1 MNQGRIWTVV
11 NPNHGLPLFLG
22 SVALIALIVHY
33 AILSHTTWY
42 PAYFQG
48 GAQEGG
54 SDRDDGSDRSDLV
67 HRLRPFKHPL
77 ARTPCVPAG
86 GQQPPSLKGPLREAL
101 RSQRRCFVSPSERST
116 IWIGF
121 GARFLPFADAA
132 TPDLP
137 LSRLLRLSLFQV
149 SVGMALVLLVGTL
162 NRVMIVELNVP
173 ASLVGVMI
181 SLPLL
186 FAPFRAVIGFRSDVH
201 KSALGWRRVPFM
213 YRGTMVQFCGL
224 AIMPFALLVLSGTEQ
239 ASKAPAWLG
248 LGRRG
253 RRVPAGRR
261 RTAHDSDHR
270 PGARHRSRQRRVAA
284 EGGRPHVHHDAARHD
299 GERARLRR
307 VPAGFHA
314 RPAGSGH
321 SGRRGRDHRAQR
333 RRAVEA
339 GAARALQPARAR
351 ARAELCRILGALR
364 LRRATRCA
372 VWPRS
377 ASAPWRSAWKTCC
390 SSPMAGRCSASRS
403 ATPRN

>member
-1 MNQGRIWTVV
+1 MFRFTQRAV
-11 NPNHGLPLFLG
+11 N
-22 SVALIALIVHY
+22 Y
-33 AILSHTTWY
+33 
-42 PAYFQG
+42 
-48 GAQEGG
+48 
-54 SDRDDGSDRSDLV
+54 
-67 HRLRPFKHPL
+67 
-77 ARTPCVPAG
+77 
-86 GQQPPSLKGPLREAL
+86 
-101 RSQRRCFVSPSERST
+101 
-116 IWIGF
+116 WIGF

-137 LSRLLRLSLFQV
+137 LSRLLRLSLFQI

-186 FAPFRAVIGFRSDVH
+186 FAPFRAVIGFKLGRPQVRPRLAAG
-201 KSALGWRRVPFM
+201 ALHVSRHHGAVLRARDHAVRAAGAVGH
-213 YRGTMVQFCGL
+213 RGGVQG
-224 AIMPFALLVLSGTEQ
+224 AGVAR
-239 ASKAPAWLG
+239 A
-248 LGRRG
+248 GRRG

-270 PGARHRSRQRRVAA
+270 TGARHRSRQRRVAA

-307 VPAGFHA
+307 LPAGFHA

-321 SGRRGRDHRAQR
+321 SGAPRWRPSCSTSSRFGSRSR
-333 RRAVEA
+333 A
-339 GAARALQPARAR
+339 GAPTSMCARASRALPNPGRASPPAR
-351 ARAELCRILGALR
+351 
-364 LRRATRCA
+364 TRCA